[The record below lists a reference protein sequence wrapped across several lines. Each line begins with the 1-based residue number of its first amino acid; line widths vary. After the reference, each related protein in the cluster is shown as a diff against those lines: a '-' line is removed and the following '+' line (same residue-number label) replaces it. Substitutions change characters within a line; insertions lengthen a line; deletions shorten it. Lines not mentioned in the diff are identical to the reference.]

1 MVEEDVASFALD
13 RAVSNEKAAEVVAK
27 SIEKL
32 LRRDDPALELIKMQV
47 DFDSTYSKENI
58 EAQRKLKAR
67 NKMIASHK
75 VSIGKLVSTACI

>member
-1 MVEEDVASFALD
+1 MEEDVASFALD
-13 RAVSNEKAAEVVAK
+13 RAVSDEKAAEVVAK

-75 VSIGKLVSTACI
+75 VSIGKY